1 MGRDV
6 SSYPNVFQPLQ
17 IGGCTIP
24 NRIVRTAHSTGALG
38 DELIAYHEARAKGG
52 VGLAIIEIAG
62 ITLDSPT
69 GIPVYSDDVLPW
81 YEELSARM
89 HAHGTQVFQQLWH
102 GGITLQR
109 FPGQRPVGPSPIPN
123 AMVGITPRELARGE
137 IADIVAAFASAAR
150 RVEQGGLDGIE
161 LHAAHG
167 YLLGSFM
174 SPATN
179 VREDE
184 YGGSLQNRVRF
195 TREVLHAIRSEV
207 SAGFP
212 VGIRISGD
220 EFIEGGIDHIEA
232 EAIARELEGDIDFL
246 DVSMGTYWRFHKFL
260 STLDDPLGYE
270 LDNNEKIT
278 KVVDVPTIV
287 TGRIMTLDHADHI
300 VGSGMAD
307 MVSIVRAMIADPE
320 LVVKA
325 RDGREGEIRP
335 CIGTSMGCVAQLMTV
350 GKIQCVVNV
359 AAGEETSI
367 PFETPGPAEV
377 TKKVLIVGGGPAG
390 LEAARTAAMRGHRVD
405 LYEMTGELGG
415 QVRMAASVPPRSDL
429 EAITR
434 WLADEIER
442 LGVRVYL
449 RTPVDPDLITDA
461 APDEVIIATGST
473 PKAVGFQLSS
483 PTTRVPGAD
492 LPHVSTSWEVL
503 GFGGRAQVGSK
514 AVIYDDT
521 GTFEAVSVAD
531 KLLAAGCEVA
541 IIGRHEQLGATMPF
555 PPATVEASR
564 ERLFA
569 EGVDFVP
576 AMALRR
582 ITESD
587 VTVYSLG
594 LGAERTYE
602 ADTVCIVTF
611 HDLNDELATYMSA
624 EHMDS
629 DFTVHVIGNAAG
641 TDNIQAAIRSASKV
655 TRSMGGLRT

>member
-1 MGRDV
+1 MTG
-6 SSYPNVFQPLQ
+6 YPNVFQPQ
-17 IGGCTIP
+17 RIGGCTIP
-24 NRIVRTAHSTGALG
+24 NRIVRTAHSTGAHG
-38 DELIAYHEARAKGG
+38 DDLIAYHEARAKGG

-62 ITLDSPT
+62 VTKDSPT
-69 GIPVYSDDVLPW
+69 GIPVYSDQVLPF
-81 YEELSARM
+81 YEELSARI
-89 HAHGTQVFQQLWH
+89 HTHGTQVFQQLWH

-109 FPGQRPVGPSPIPN
+109 FPGQRPVGPSEIPN
-123 AMVGITPRELARGE
+123 AMVGVVPRALSTGE
-137 IADIVAAFASAAR
+137 IGEIVDAFAKAAR
-150 RVEQGGLDGIE
+150 RVEAGGLDGVE

-179 VREDE
+179 VRDDH
-184 YGGSLQNRVRF
+184 YGGSLENRVRF
-195 TREVLHAIRSEV
+195 TREVLQAIRSEV

-232 EAIARELEGDIDFL
+232 EAIARSLEPDIDFL

-270 LDNNEKIT
+270 LDNNQLVT
-278 KVVDVPTIV
+278 KVVEVPTIV

-300 VGSGMAD
+300 IGSGMAD

-325 RDGREGEIRP
+325 RGGRENEIRP
-335 CIGTSMGCVAQLMTV
+335 CIGTSMGCVAQLMTT

-359 AAGEETSI
+359 AAGVETKV
-367 PFETPGPAEV
+367 PFETPGPAEA
-377 TKKVLIVGGGPAG
+377 TKKVLVVGGGPAG
-390 LEAARTAAMRGHRVD
+390 MEAARTAALRGHEVD
-405 LYEMTGELGG
+405 LFEMTGDLGG

-434 WLADEIER
+434 WQADELER
-442 LGVRVYL
+442 LGVRIHL
-449 RTPVDPDLITDA
+449 RTPVDPDLIADA

-473 PKAVGFQLSS
+473 PKPTGFQLSS
-483 PTTRVPGAD
+483 PTIPVPGAD
-492 LPHVSTSWEVL
+492 LAHVSTSWEVL
-503 GFGGRAQVGSK
+503 GFGGRAHVGTT
-514 AVIYDDT
+514 ALVYDDT
-521 GTFEAVSVAD
+521 GTFEAISVAD
-531 KLLAAGCEVA
+531 KLLAAGCRVT
-541 IIGRHEQLGATMPF
+541 IIGRYEQLGAKIPF

-569 EGVDFVP
+569 AGVDFVP

-582 ITESD
+582 ITETEVITS
-587 VTVYSLG
+587 SLG
-594 LGAERTYE
+594 LAAERVFD

-611 HDLNDELATYMSA
+611 HDLNDDLARHLTDKVRA
-624 EHMDS
+624 
-629 DFTVHVIGNAAG
+629 DFDVHVVGNAAG
-641 TDNIQAAIRSASKV
+641 TDTIQAAIRSASKA
-655 TRSMGGLRT
+655 TRSM

>member
-1 MGRDV
+1 MAR
-6 SSYPNVFQPLQ
+6 YPHVFQPQ
-17 IGGCTIP
+17 SIAGCTLP
-24 NRIVRTAHSTGALG
+24 NRIVRTAHSTGARG
-38 DELIAYHEARAKGG
+38 DDLIAYHEARAKGG

-62 ITLDSPT
+62 VTTDSPT
-69 GIPVYSDDVLPW
+69 GIPVYSDEVLPF
-81 YEELSARM
+81 YEGLAARM

-109 FPGQRPVGPSPIPN
+109 FPGQRPVGPSAIPN
-123 AMVGITPRELARGE
+123 AMVGITPRALSTGE
-137 IADIVAAFASAAR
+137 IADIVEAFAQAAR
-150 RVEQGGLDGIE
+150 RVEAGGLDGIE

-179 VREDE
+179 IRDDA
-184 YGGSLQNRVRF
+184 YGGSLENRVRF
-195 TREVLHAIRSEV
+195 AREVLHAIRSEV

-212 VGIRISGD
+212 IGIRISGD

-232 EAIARELEGDIDFL
+232 EAIAQELEPDIDFL

-270 LDNNEKIT
+270 LDNNEKVT

-300 VGSGMAD
+300 IESGKAD

-320 LVVKA
+320 LVAKA
-325 RDGREGEIRP
+325 RDGREEEIRP

-359 AAGEETSI
+359 AAGQETSV
-367 PFETPGPAEV
+367 PFETPAPADV
-377 TKKVLIVGGGPAG
+377 PKTVLIVGGGPAG
-390 LEAARTAAMRGHRVD
+390 LEAARTAAMRGHEVD
-405 LYEMTGELGG
+405 LFEMTGELGG

-434 WLADEIER
+434 WLTDEIAR
-442 LGVRVYL
+442 LGVRVHL
-449 RTPVDPDLITDA
+449 RTPVDPDLIA
-461 APDEVIIATGST
+461 KHAPDEVVIATGST
-473 PKAVGFQLSS
+473 PKPAGFQLSS
-483 PTTRVPGAD
+483 PTRPIPGSD
-492 LPHVSTSWEVL
+492 LAHVSTSWDVL

-531 KLLAAGCEVA
+531 RLIAAGCDVT
-541 IIGRHEQLGATMPF
+541 IIGRHEQLGATIPF
-555 PPATVEASR
+555 PPATVAASR

-569 EGVDFVP
+569 QGVDFVP

-582 ITESD
+582 ITETE
-587 VTVYSLG
+587 VVAYSLG
-594 LGAERTYE
+594 LAAERSFE

-611 HDLNDELATYMSA
+611 HDLNDELATYIADEGLDHGYSM
-624 EHMDS
+624 
-629 DFTVHVIGNAAG
+629 HVIGNAAG
-641 TDNIQAAIRSASKV
+641 TDTIQAAIRSASKV
-655 TRSMGGLRT
+655 TRSM

>member
-1 MGRDV
+1 MTG
-6 SSYPNVFQPLQ
+6 YPNVFQPQ
-17 IGGCTIP
+17 RIGGCTIP
-24 NRIVRTAHSTGALG
+24 NRIVRTAHSTGAHG

-62 ITLDSPT
+62 VTKDSPT
-69 GIPVYSDDVLPW
+69 GIPVYSDQVLPF
-81 YEELSARM
+81 YAELSARM

-109 FPGQRPVGPSPIPN
+109 FAGQRPVGPSEIPN
-123 AMVGITPRELARGE
+123 AMVGVMPRALSTGE
-137 IADIVAAFASAAR
+137 IGEIVDAFAKAAR
-150 RVEQGGLDGIE
+150 RVEAGGLDGVE

-179 VREDE
+179 VRDDQ
-184 YGGSLQNRVRF
+184 YGGSLENRVRF
-195 TREVLHAIRSEV
+195 TREVLQAIRSEV

-232 EAIARELEGDIDFL
+232 EAIARSLEPDIDFL

-270 LDNNEKIT
+270 LDNNQLVT
-278 KVVDVPTIV
+278 TVVEVPTIV

-300 VGSGMAD
+300 IGSGMAD

-325 RDGREGEIRP
+325 RDGRENEIRP
-335 CIGTSMGCVAQLMTV
+335 CIGTSMGCVAQLMTT

-359 AAGEETSI
+359 AAGVETKV
-367 PFETPGPAEV
+367 PFETPGPAEA
-377 TKKVLIVGGGPAG
+377 TKKVLVVGGGPAG
-390 LEAARTAAMRGHRVD
+390 MEAARTAAVRGHEVD
-405 LYEMTGELGG
+405 LFEMTGDLGG

-434 WLADEIER
+434 WQADELER
-442 LGVRVYL
+442 LGVRIHL
-449 RTPVDPDLITDA
+449 RTPVDPDLIADA

-473 PKAVGFQLSS
+473 PKPTGFQLSS
-483 PTTRVPGAD
+483 PNIPVPGAD
-492 LPHVSTSWEVL
+492 LAHVSTSWEVL
-503 GFGGRAQVGSK
+503 GFGGRAHVGTT
-514 AVIYDDT
+514 ALVYDDT
-521 GTFEAVSVAD
+521 GTFEAISVAD
-531 KLLAAGCEVA
+531 KLLAAGCRVT
-541 IIGRHEQLGATMPF
+541 IIGRYEQLGAKIPF

-569 EGVDFVP
+569 AGVDFVP

-582 ITESD
+582 ITETEVITS
-587 VTVYSLG
+587 SLG
-594 LGAERTYE
+594 LAAERVFD

-611 HDLNDELATYMSA
+611 HDLNDDLARYLTDNVKA
-624 EHMDS
+624 AFD
-629 DFTVHVIGNAAG
+629 VHVIGNAAG
-641 TDNIQAAIRSASKV
+641 TDTIQAAIRSASKA
-655 TRSMGGLRT
+655 TRSM

>member
-1 MGRDV
+1 MSQLPGDSR
-6 SSYPNVFQPLQ
+6 YPHVFQPQQ
-17 IGGCTIP
+17 IAGCTIP
-24 NRIVRTAHSTGALG
+24 NRIVRTAHSTGTLG
-38 DELIAYHEARAKGG
+38 DDLIAYHEARAKGG

-62 ITLDSPT
+62 VSTDSPT
-69 GIPVYSDDVLPW
+69 GIPVYSDKVLPW
-81 YEELSARM
+81 YEELSTRM
-89 HAHGTQVFQQLWH
+89 HRHGTKVFQQLWH
-102 GGITLQR
+102 GGITNTR
-109 FPGQRPVGPSPIPN
+109 GERPAGPSAIPN
-123 AMVGITPRELARGE
+123 AIVGVTPRVMTVGE
-137 IADIVAAFASAAR
+137 IQGLVESFAQAAR
-150 RVEQGGLDGIE
+150 RVEAGGLDGIE

-179 VREDE
+179 LREDD
-184 YGGSLQNRVRF
+184 YGGSLENRVRF
-195 TREVLHAIRSEV
+195 TREVLQAIRAEV

-232 EAIARELEGDIDFL
+232 EAIAQELEPDIDFL

-260 STLDDPLGYE
+260 STLDEPLGYE
-270 LDNNEKIT
+270 LENNEKVT
-278 KVVDVPTIV
+278 KVVEVPTIV
-287 TGRIMTLDHADHI
+287 TGRIMTVDHAEHI
-300 VGSGMAD
+300 IGSGIAD
-307 MVSIVRAMIADPE
+307 MVSIVRAMIADPD

-325 RDGREGEIRP
+325 REGREADIRP
-335 CIGTSMGCVAQLMTV
+335 CIGTSMGCVAQLMTT
-350 GKIQCVVNV
+350 GRIQCVVNV
-359 AAGEETSI
+359 AAGAETTV
-367 PFETPGPAEV
+367 PFETPAPADV
-377 TKKVLIVGGGPAG
+377 AKKVLIVGGGPAG
-390 LEAARTAAMRGHRVD
+390 LEAARTAAMRGHEVD

-442 LGVRVYL
+442 LGVRVHL
-449 RTPVDPDLITDA
+449 RTPVDPDLISEA

-473 PKAVGFQLSS
+473 PKPAGFQLSS
-483 PTTRVPGAD
+483 PTIPVPGAD

-503 GFGGRAQVGSK
+503 GFGGRAQVGTN
-514 AVIYDDT
+514 AIVYDDT

-531 KLLAAGCEVA
+531 KLLAAGCTVT
-541 IIGRHEQLGATMPF
+541 IISRHEQLGAKIPY
-555 PPATVEASR
+555 PAATVEASR

-594 LGAERTYE
+594 LHAERTYE

-611 HDLNDELATYMSA
+611 HDLNDELATYMSE
-624 EHMDS
+624 EHLDAG
-629 DFTVHVIGNAAG
+629 FTVHVIGNAAG

-655 TRSMGGLRT
+655 TRSM